1 MLTRRRR
8 TRRGQALVETA
19 MVLPFMI
26 LLVMGVIDI
35 GRLLFA
41 HVALQEA
48 TQEGAL
54 YGAFHP
60 TNSSAI
66 RNRVRNSSNAQWVT
80 GATVE
85 VCQIVSPSPGRV
97 KVTSTYAMQ
106 LLTPVIPNILGTG
119 TVTIRSVIT
128 STNFS
133 TTALSAAGCST

>member
-1 MLTRRRR
+1 MLTRR

-26 LLVMGVIDI
+26 LLVMGVIDV

-60 TNSSAI
+60 TNSTAI
-66 RNRVRNSSNAQWVT
+66 KSRVKASSGAQWVT

-85 VCQIVSPSPGRV
+85 VCQIVSPAPGRV
-97 KVTSTYAMQ
+97 RVTSTYPLQ
-106 LLTPVIPNILGTG
+106 LLTPVIPDVLGTG
-119 TVTIRSVIT
+119 TVTLRSVIT

-133 TTALSAAGCST
+133 TTDLSTAGCS